1 MNGKVAALVGPKKI
15 EIKEFELPKPKNGAL
30 LAKVLR
36 SNLCGSELHIWKW
49 AHPIIKNA
57 VLGHEMI
64 GEIYEL
70 GEGVESDYDAQPVKP
85 GDRIVAPYYVTCR
98 KCPACARGDFNLCQN
113 AYRGWSQPPEKPP
126 HFTGTFAT
134 HYYIQ
139 ADQYFYKVPENL
151 PSDIVAGVNCGLSQ
165 VIYGIDQANLKNGET
180 MVIQG
185 AGGLGLYATAVAKEK
200 GARVVVVDAISERL
214 DMAADFG
221 ADHLVDCSGRAS
233 GEIIEAVTKLTGGLG
248 ADVVLEVAGVPQA
261 FSEALE
267 MVRTAGRVISIG
279 NVSLGEGHEVAI
291 APGLITRKCAVV
303 IGVVRY
309 QPWYLRK
316 SLEFL
321 ERMQSKVD
329 FAKMSATEFSLAEVN
344 DALVQADERR
354 VIRAAI
360 VPSLK

>member
-1 MNGKVAALVGPKKI
+1 MKGKVAALVGPKKV
-15 EIKEFELPKPKNGAL
+15 EIMEFELPKPEKNAL

-36 SNLCGSELHIWKW
+36 SNLCGSELHIWRW

-64 GEIYEL
+64 GEVYEQ
-70 GEGVESDYDAQPVKP
+70 GEGVKSDYDGQPVKP

-113 AYRGWSQPPEKPP
+113 AYRGWSQPPEQPP

-139 ADQYFYKVPENL
+139 ADQYFYKVPDSL
-151 PSDIVAGVNCGLSQ
+151 PSAIVAGANCGLSQ

-180 MVIQG
+180 ILIQG

-200 GARVVVVDAISERL
+200 GARVIVVDAIAQRL

-233 GEIIEAVTKLTGGLG
+233 QQIVEEVTKLTGGAG

-261 FSEALE
+261 FAEALE
-267 MVRTAGRVISIG
+267 MVRAAGRVISIG
-279 NVSLGEGHEVAI
+279 NVSLGPEHEVSI

-309 QPWYLRK
+309 KPWYLKK

-321 ERMQSKVD
+321 ERTQSKVD
-329 FAKMSATEFSLAEVN
+329 YARMSATEFSLEEVN
-344 DALVQADERR
+344 DALQKAEARS

-360 VPSLK
+360 VPQQ